1 MAGVARVPQD
11 TGAQAP
17 VRAQQAAPLQGVGPG
32 NLSMAGAAVTSDAPV
47 NSTRHSALSTLD
59 FARRHVL
66 DLDDFAADEIEHVLA
81 TADAMKEVLGRKIK
95 QVPAL
100 RGVTVVTLFY
110 EASTRTRVSFELA
123 AKHLAADVVNVAA
136 ASSSVTKGESLL
148 DTAHTLRAL
157 GADILVMRHGE
168 AGAPY
173 LVAERASCQ
182 VINAGDVWHAHP
194 TQALLDLYTL
204 RERLGGVAG
213 RRIAIVGDVLHS
225 RVARSDVW
233 GFTRLGAS
241 VVLCGPPTLLP
252 TGELP
257 WPVEVEYDQDRALR
271 GADVVMALRLQRE
284 RQSAGLLPSL
294 REYVQLYGLTAERL
308 ERACPGAVVMHP
320 GPMNEGVE
328 IMPEVAY
335 GARSAIAEQVTNGV
349 AIRMALLYLLGGGA
363 A

>member
-47 NSTRHSALSTLD
+47 NSTRHSALSTLH

-81 TADAMKEVLGRKIK
+81 
-95 QVPAL
+95 
-100 RGVTVVTLFY
+100 
-110 EASTRTRVSFELA
+110 A
-123 AKHLAADVVNVAA
+123 AVVNVAA
-136 ASSSVTKGESLL
+136 ASSSGTKGESLL

-182 VINAGDVWHAHP
+182 VINAGDGWHAHP

-241 VVLCGPPTLLP
+241 VVLCGP
-252 TGELP
+252 
-257 WPVEVEYDQDRALR
+257 
-271 GADVVMALRLQRE
+271 
-284 RQSAGLLPSL
+284 
-294 REYVQLYGLTAERL
+294 
-308 ERACPGAVVMHP
+308 
-320 GPMNEGVE
+320 
-328 IMPEVAY
+328 
-335 GARSAIAEQVTNGV
+335 
-349 AIRMALLYLLGGGA
+349 
-363 A
+363 